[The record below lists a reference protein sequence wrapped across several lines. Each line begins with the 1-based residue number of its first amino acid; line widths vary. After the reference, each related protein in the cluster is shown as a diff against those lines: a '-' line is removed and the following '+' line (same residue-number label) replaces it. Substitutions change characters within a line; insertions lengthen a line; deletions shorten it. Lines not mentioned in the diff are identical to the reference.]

1 MLLPLKHCTRWQ
13 RHTDAAVSHALLL
26 SRDCLADCLAGGGAT
41 NAHPPGHSSR
51 YAYVRYTDLEYGST
65 DIIGSALESDCIL
78 RVALAAAAAGRRA
91 PTRAANCNPIT
102 GIATVCIASGSRRRD
117 RSQAIFLEAC

>member
-1 MLLPLKHCTRWQ
+1 MR
-13 RHTDAAVSHALLL
+13 RAAVSHALLL

-65 DIIGSALESDCIL
+65 DIIGSALESDYIL
-78 RVALAAAAAGRRA
+78 RSS
-91 PTRAANCNPIT
+91 RAARQRARAWP
-102 GIATVCIASGSRRRD
+102 IATVCIASGSRRRD

>member
-1 MLLPLKHCTRWQ
+1 MSELQRTRLRPWRSFVYDAVLLPLKHCTRWQ

-26 SRDCLADCLAGGGAT
+26 SRDYVADCLAGGGAT

-65 DIIGSALESDCIL
+65 DSIGSALESDYIL
-78 RVALAAAAAGRRA
+78 RVLALAAAARHA
-91 PTRAANCNPIT
+91 PIKRNQKA
-102 GIATVCIASGSRRRD
+102 
-117 RSQAIFLEAC
+117 

>member
-1 MLLPLKHCTRWQ
+1 MSELQRTRLRPWRSFVYDAVLLPLKHCTRWQ

-26 SRDCLADCLAGGGAT
+26 SRDYVADCLAGGGAT

-65 DIIGSALESDCIL
+65 DIIGSALESDYIL
-78 RVALAAAAAGRRA
+78 RSSRAARA
-91 PTRAANCNPIT
+91 PTRARVANCNSLHRKRKQK
-102 GIATVCIASGSRRRD
+102 A
-117 RSQAIFLEAC
+117 